1 LIQINVN
8 ALPIGTTFVQALSI
22 ELYAVKN
29 ADGRAAVYKRIL
41 VPIDGSD
48 ASGLALR
55 EAIAL
60 AKDQNAT
67 IRIFHVVDLTTTY
80 SSVSS
85 PHVVERQNA
94 LQAEGQKVVAN
105 GSEPVRA
112 MGIQCDSKCISTFN
126 KDICDLIENEANH
139 WPADVIVIGTHG
151 RRGIRRMFLGSVAE
165 GLARIS
171 NKPLLLI
178 RGAPGANKK
187 LGLISGV
194 ETVSDR
200 S

>member
-1 LIQINVN
+1 M
-8 ALPIGTTFVQALSI
+8 
-22 ELYAVKN
+22 
-29 ADGRAAVYKRIL
+29 YKRIL

-139 WPADVIVIGTHG
+139 WAADVIVIGSHG

-187 LGLISGV
+187 LALISGV